1 MFRES
6 LRRSSVSG
14 AHSHKPRP
22 QRNLASPLT
31 VPLLLMQN
39 SAPRPVH
46 VAAGLYAPVA
56 GQVIINHALIALSG
70 PGEARSRGIG
80 MVHQHF
86 KLVMPFTVAEN
97 ILLTDGMAIIAP
109 ESIWAP

>member
-1 MFRES
+1 
-6 LRRSSVSG
+6 
-14 AHSHKPRP
+14 
-22 QRNLASPLT
+22 
-31 VPLLLMQN
+31 
-39 SAPRPVH
+39 
-46 VAAGLYAPVA
+46 
-56 GQVIINHALIALSG
+56 
-70 PGEARSRGIG
+70 